1 MYRGISCL
9 DGQFV
14 MHTVLR
20 RHDYCMNIQ
29 LLKNKEPTM
38 IRIVCPHCHAPL
50 SSAELEQA
58 TVDGH
63 LSLICPECASVL
75 VSDREREC
83 HTLAEHFPDEVHAHA

>member
-1 MYRGISCL
+1 
-9 DGQFV
+9 
-14 MHTVLR
+14 
-20 RHDYCMNIQ
+20 
-29 LLKNKEPTM
+29 M

-75 VSDREREC
+75 VSDRETAY
-83 HTLAEHFPDEVHAHA
+83 HALAEHFPEEMLWVLGASASAKPRNHI